1 MPTGL
6 QVKMRREPAAPA
18 SPPAVGLDEVV
29 LDEKGRLQFK
39 QQDGALHPVRT
50 HKRLVGKFTQF
61 GDATAP
67 VGDVIENEFGG
78 APVWSRL
85 AAGRYQLALAAG
97 TFSEDFCV
105 VFATLQGTSSA
116 RSIVA
121 KGSDGQN
128 IIVETYDGAGALAEG
143 DCTFVLL
150 VMNYAATV

>member
-6 QVKMRREPAAPA
+6 QVKIRREPAAPA

-29 LDEKGRLQFK
+29 LDEKGRLQYK
-39 QQDGALHPVRT
+39 QQDGTLHPVRT

-67 VGDVIENEFGG
+67 VGDIIENEFGG
-78 APVWSRL
+78 APLWSRL

-97 TFSEDFCV
+97 TLSEDFCV
-105 VFATLQGTSSA
+105 VFATLQGTSAA

-121 KGSDGQN
+121 KASDGQN
-128 IIVETYDGAGALAEG
+128 VIVETYDGAGALAEG
-143 DCTFVLL
+143 DCTFALL
-150 VMNYAATV
+150 VMNYVATV